1 MLYQIN
7 WSCNIRIKHLVHQL
21 GRWFLGHIKHKY
33 FLALPFHPTSFR
45 MSRTATWQKKNTEV
59 CCLHGIEV
67 FFKSLNGL
75 GMMESFFEIIASP
88 VFKFL
93 KFQS

>member
-1 MLYQIN
+1 M
-7 WSCNIRIKHLVHQL
+7 
-21 GRWFLGHIKHKY
+21 
-33 FLALPFHPTSFR
+33 
-45 MSRTATWQKKNTEV
+45 
-59 CCLHGIEV
+59 

-93 KFQS
+93 IDLIPAKAAYFFVFRVLEIISFIALHAQNVQNIVIKSVSPTAG